1 MVEFPPPSGMVR
13 SYCIIVRYS
22 CAVSLLPAYFLGAE
36 SPLARRIGAFE
47 TRPEQLRMAEAVE
60 RNLQSKGKLLVE
72 AGTGVGKSFGY
83 LVPAIRRIL
92 ENRERVIVC
101 THTISL
107 QEQIFEKDV
116 PLLKAVIPDEFTTV
130 LCKGRGNY
138 ISLRRLRVASEKKSK
153 ICHDE
158 EEQHSL
164 DLVEDWAYETN
175 DGSLATLPI
184 LPRRSVWQ
192 HVESDAGNCMG
203 RRCPTYDKCF
213 YQSAR
218 RRMENADLLICNHAL
233 FFSDLALRAKGASF
247 LPAYDHVI
255 FDEAHHLEEV
265 ASGHFGIR
273 VSEARAKH
281 LLRTL
286 YNATNG
292 KGTLAGIE
300 GAGLPV
306 DEVDDAIRACM
317 DAQAG
322 CEAFF
327 DGVWRST
334 ESGKGAH
341 PSSGRVSAPGAFEN
355 ELSPALGDL
364 ATRIKL
370 LRERAVDESLQF
382 DLTSAAQRTADLAAE
397 IELFI
402 AQGVE
407 GCVYWVD
414 RGKPAYGT
422 KRPSITLSCATV
434 DVAPVLRDHL
444 FGLPVSITMTSATL
458 AASGGDFSHIVGRL
472 GCDDA
477 KTLALG
483 SPFDFASQMRVLI
496 DRTMPAP
503 EDPRFVGELVPRILR
518 NIEETGGGAFVLF
531 TSFRLLREVA
541 DRCAPILRAAG
552 HPVYIH
558 GEDGERSQI
567 LKRFRESERSVL
579 FGTSSFWEG
588 VDVRGR
594 ALRNVVITKL
604 PFDVPDH
611 PLVQARHER
620 IEAAGGNAFRDDQL
634 PRAVLRFK
642 QGIGRLI
649 RSADDSG
656 RIVILDPRIVT
667 KYYGKRFLAALPAG
681 VEPEFVGADD

>member
-1 MVEFPPPSGMVR
+1 
-13 SYCIIVRYS
+13 
-22 CAVSLLPAYFLGAE
+22 
-36 SPLARRIGAFE
+36 
-47 TRPEQLRMAEAVE
+47 MAEAVE
-60 RNLQSKGKLLVE
+60 RNLDAKGHLLVE

-92 ENRERVIVC
+92 ERRERVVVC

-107 QEQIFEKDV
+107 QEQIFDKDV

-130 LCKGRGNY
+130 LAKGRANY
-138 ISLRRLRVASEKKSK
+138 LSLRRLRIASEKRSK
-153 ICHDE
+153 VCHSE
-158 EEQHSL
+158 EEEHSL
-164 DLVEDWAYETN
+164 ELVENWAYDTT
-175 DGSLATLPI
+175 DGSLATLPQ
-184 LPRRSVWQ
+184 LPRRNVWQ

-255 FDEAHHLEEV
+255 FDEAHHLEDV

-306 DEVDDAIRACM
+306 DEVDACIRACM
-317 DAQAG
+317 EAQAA
-322 CEAFF
+322 CDAFF
-327 DGVWRST
+327 DGVWRSV
-334 ESGKGAH
+334 ESGAGAH
-341 PSSGRVSAPGAFEN
+341 PSSGRVMQAGAFAN
-355 ELSPALGDL
+355 EFSPALGDL
-364 ATRIKL
+364 GTRIKL
-370 LRERAVDESLQF
+370 LRERAVDENLQF
-382 DLTSAAQRTADLAAE
+382 DLASAAQRCTDLAAE
-397 IELFI
+397 INLFI
-402 AQGVE
+402 EQGVE
-407 GCVYWVD
+407 GCVYWIE
-414 RGKPAYGT
+414 RGKPAFGS

-434 DVAPVLRDHL
+434 DVGPVLRAHL
-444 FGLPVSITMTSATL
+444 FSMPVSITMTSATL
-458 AASGGDFSHIVGRL
+458 AATADDFSHIVGRL
-472 GCDDA
+472 GCDGA
-477 KTLALG
+477 QTLALG
-483 SPFDFASQMRVLI
+483 SPFDYASQMRVI
-496 DRTMPAP
+496 VDRTMPPPEAP
-503 EDPRFVGELVPRILR
+503 NSTRELVPRILR
-518 NIEETGGGAFVLF
+518 NVDETGGGAFVLF
-531 TSFRLLREVA
+531 TSFRTLREVA
-541 DRCAPILRAAG
+541 ERCAPILRAQG
-552 HPVYIH
+552 YPVFIH

-579 FGTSSFWEG
+579 FGTASFWEG

-594 ALRNVVITKL
+594 ALRNVIITKL

-611 PLVQARHER
+611 PLIQARHEK

-667 KYYGKRFLAALPAG
+667 KFYGKRFMAALPDG
-681 VEPEFVGADD
+681 VEPEFVSADEPSEF

>member
-1 MVEFPPPSGMVR
+1 
-13 SYCIIVRYS
+13 
-22 CAVSLLPAYFLGAE
+22 VSLLPAYFLGPE
-36 SPLARRIGAFE
+36 SPLARRVGAFE
-47 TRPEQLRMAEAVE
+47 TRPEQLRMADAVE
-60 RNLQSKGKLLVE
+60 RNLQSKGHLLVE

-92 ENRERVIVC
+92 EQRQRVVVC

-107 QEQIFEKDV
+107 QEQIFDKDV

-130 LCKGRGNY
+130 LAKGRGNY
-138 ISLRRLRVASEKKSK
+138 ISLRRLRIASEKKSK
-153 ICHDE
+153 VCHSE
-158 EEQHSL
+158 EEEHSL
-164 DLVEDWAYETN
+164 DLVEDWAYETT
-175 DGSLATLPI
+175 DGSLATLPV

-255 FDEAHHLEEV
+255 FDEAHHLEDV

-292 KGTLAGIE
+292 KGSLAGIE

-306 DEVDDAIRACM
+306 DEVDACIRSCM
-317 DAQAG
+317 EAQAA
-322 CEAFF
+322 CESFF
-327 DGVWRST
+327 DGVWRSV
-334 ESGKGAH
+334 ESGKSAH
-341 PSSGRVSAPGAFEN
+341 PSSGRVTTVDAFDN
-355 ELSPALGDL
+355 GLSPALGDL

-370 LRERAVDESLQF
+370 LRERAVDENLQF
-382 DLTSAAQRTADLAAE
+382 DLASAAQRCTDLAGE

-407 GCVYWVD
+407 GCVYWVE
-414 RGKPAYGT
+414 RGKPAFGS

-434 DVAPVLRDHL
+434 DVGPVLRAHL
-444 FGLPVSITMTSATL
+444 FSMPVSITMTSATL
-458 AASGGDFSHIVGRL
+458 AATADDFSHIIGRL
-472 GCDDA
+472 GCDGA
-477 KTLALG
+477 QTLALG
-483 SPFDFASQMRVLI
+483 SPFDYASQMRVMI
-496 DRTMPAP
+496 DRTMPPPEAP
-503 EDPRFVGELVPRILR
+503 NSTRELIPRILR
-518 NIEETGGGAFVLF
+518 NIDETGGGAFVLF
-531 TSFRLLREVA
+531 TSFRILREVA
-541 DRCAPILRAAG
+541 ERCAPILRAQG
-552 HPVYIH
+552 YPVFIH

-579 FGTSSFWEG
+579 FGTASFWEG

-594 ALRNVVITKL
+594 TLRNVIITKL

-611 PLVQARHER
+611 PLIQARHEK

-667 KYYGKRFLAALPAG
+667 KFYGKRFMAALPDG
-681 VEPEFVGADD
+681 VEPEFVTADATDA

>member
-1 MVEFPPPSGMVR
+1 
-13 SYCIIVRYS
+13 
-22 CAVSLLPAYFLGAE
+22 VSLLPAYFLGPE
-36 SPLARRIGAFE
+36 SPLARRVGAFE

-60 RNLQSKGKLLVE
+60 RNLQKKGHLLVE

-92 ENRERVIVC
+92 EQRERVVVC

-107 QEQIFEKDV
+107 QEQIFDKDV

-138 ISLRRLRVASEKKSK
+138 MSLRRMRIASEKRSK
-153 ICHDE
+153 LCHNE
-158 EEQHSL
+158 EEEHSL
-164 DLVEDWAYETN
+164 ELIENWAYETT
-175 DGSLATLPI
+175 DGSLATLPV
-184 LPRRSVWQ
+184 LPRRAVWQ

-255 FDEAHHLEEV
+255 FDEAHHLEDV

-300 GAGLPV
+300 AAGLPV
-306 DEVDDAIRACM
+306 DEVDETIRACM
-317 DAQAG
+317 EAHAACD
-322 CEAFF
+322 AFF
-327 DGVWRST
+327 DAVFRNT
-334 ESGKGAH
+334 ESGQAAQ
-341 PSSGRVSAPGAFEN
+341 PSSGRVLRAGAFEN
-355 ELSPALGDL
+355 AFSPALGDL

-370 LRERAVDESLQF
+370 LRERATDESLQF
-382 DLTSAAQRTADLAAE
+382 DLGSAAQRITDLAAE

-402 AQGVE
+402 DQGVE
-407 GCVYWVD
+407 GCVYWIE
-414 RGKPAYGT
+414 RGKPAFGS
-422 KRPSITLSCATV
+422 RRASITLSCATV
-434 DVAPVLRDHL
+434 DVGPVLRNHL
-444 FGLPVSITMTSATL
+444 FNMPVSITMTSATL
-458 AASGGDFSHIVGRL
+458 AASSDDFSHIVGRL
-472 GCDDA
+472 GCDGA
-477 KTLALG
+477 QQLALG
-483 SPFDFASQMRVLI
+483 SPFDYASQMRVMI
-496 DRTMPAP
+496 DRTMPTPDSPDAV
-503 EDPRFVGELVPRILR
+503 RELVPRVLR
-518 NIEETGGGAFVLF
+518 NVDETGGGAFVLF
-531 TSFRLLREVA
+531 TSFRTLREVA
-541 DRCAPILRAAG
+541 DRCAPILRAQG
-552 HPVYIH
+552 YPVFIH

-567 LKRFRESERSVL
+567 LKKFRESERSVL
-579 FGTSSFWEG
+579 FGTASFWEG

-594 ALRNVVITKL
+594 ALRNVIITKL

-611 PLVQARHER
+611 PLIQARHEK

-667 KYYGKRFLAALPAG
+667 KFYGKRFMAALPGG
-681 VEPEFVGADD
+681 VEPEFVSADAY

>member
-1 MVEFPPPSGMVR
+1 
-13 SYCIIVRYS
+13 
-22 CAVSLLPAYFLGAE
+22 
-36 SPLARRIGAFE
+36 
-47 TRPEQLRMAEAVE
+47 MAEAVE
-60 RNLQSKGKLLVE
+60 RNLQSKGHLLVE

-92 ENRERVIVC
+92 EQRERVVVC

-107 QEQIFEKDV
+107 QEQIFDKDV

-138 ISLRRLRVASEKKSK
+138 MSLRRMRIASEKKSK
-153 ICHDE
+153 LCHDE
-158 EEQHSL
+158 EEEHSL
-164 DLVEDWAYETN
+164 ELIEDWAYETT
-175 DGSLATLPI
+175 DGSLATLPV

-255 FDEAHHLEEV
+255 FDEAHHLEDV

-273 VSEARAKH
+273 VSEARSRH

-300 GAGLPV
+300 AAGLPV
-306 DEVDDAIRACM
+306 DEVDETIRACM
-317 DAQAG
+317 EAQSA
-322 CEAFF
+322 CDAFF
-327 DGVWRST
+327 DAVFRST
-334 ESGKGAH
+334 ESGQGAH
-341 PSSGRVSAPGAFEN
+341 PSSGRVSRTDAFEN
-355 ELSPALGDL
+355 GFSPALGDL

-382 DLTSAAQRTADLAAE
+382 DLGSAAQRLTDLAAE

-402 AQGVE
+402 GQGVE
-407 GCVYWVD
+407 GCVYWIE
-414 RGKPAYGT
+414 RGKPAFGS
-422 KRPSITLSCATV
+422 RRASITLSCATV
-434 DVAPVLRDHL
+434 DVGPVLREHL
-444 FGLPVSITMTSATL
+444 FGMPVSITMTSATL
-458 AASGGDFSHIVGRL
+458 AAASDDFSHIVGRL
-472 GCDDA
+472 GCDGA
-477 KTLALG
+477 QQLALG
-483 SPFDFASQMRVLI
+483 SPFDYASQMRVMI
-496 DRTMPAP
+496 DRTMPTPDSPDAV
-503 EDPRFVGELVPRILR
+503 RELVPRILR
-518 NIEETGGGAFVLF
+518 NIGETGGGAFVLF
-531 TSFRLLREVA
+531 TSFRTLREVA
-541 DRCAPILRAAG
+541 ERCAPILRAQG
-552 HPVYIH
+552 HPVFIH

-567 LKRFRESERSVL
+567 LRKFRESERSVL
-579 FGTSSFWEG
+579 FGTASFWEG

-594 ALRNVVITKL
+594 ALRNVIITKL

-611 PLVQARHER
+611 PLIQARHEK

-667 KYYGKRFLAALPAG
+667 KFYGKRFMAALPDG
-681 VEPEFVGADD
+681 VEPEFVSAGVADDF

>member
-1 MVEFPPPSGMVR
+1 
-13 SYCIIVRYS
+13 
-22 CAVSLLPAYFLGAE
+22 
-36 SPLARRIGAFE
+36 
-47 TRPEQLRMAEAVE
+47 MADAVE
-60 RNLQSKGKLLVE
+60 RNLESKGHLLVE

-92 ENRERVIVC
+92 EQRQRVVVC

-107 QEQIFEKDV
+107 QEQIFDKDV

-130 LCKGRGNY
+130 LAKGRGNY
-138 ISLRRLRVASEKKSK
+138 LSLRRLRIASEKKSK
-153 ICHDE
+153 VCHSE
-158 EEQHSL
+158 EEEHSL
-164 DLVEDWAYETN
+164 DLVEDWAYETT
-175 DGSLATLPI
+175 DGSLATLPV

-255 FDEAHHLEEV
+255 FDEAHHLEDV

-292 KGTLAGIE
+292 KGSLAGIE

-306 DEVDDAIRACM
+306 DEVDACIRACM
-317 DAQAG
+317 EAQAA
-322 CEAFF
+322 CESFF
-327 DGVWRST
+327 DGVWRSV
-334 ESGKGAH
+334 ESGKSAH
-341 PSSGRVSAPGAFEN
+341 PSSGRVTTVDAFDN
-355 ELSPALGDL
+355 GLSPALGDL

-370 LRERAVDESLQF
+370 LRERAVDENLQF
-382 DLTSAAQRTADLAAE
+382 DLASAAQRCTDLAGE

-407 GCVYWVD
+407 GCVYWVE
-414 RGKPAYGT
+414 RGKPAFGS

-434 DVAPVLRDHL
+434 DVGPVLRAHL
-444 FGLPVSITMTSATL
+444 FSMPVSITMTSATL
-458 AASGGDFSHIVGRL
+458 AATADDFSHIIGRL
-472 GCDDA
+472 GCDGA
-477 KTLALG
+477 QTLALG
-483 SPFDFASQMRVLI
+483 SPFDYASQMRVMI
-496 DRTMPAP
+496 DRTMPPPEAP
-503 EDPRFVGELVPRILR
+503 NSTRELIPRILR
-518 NIEETGGGAFVLF
+518 NIDETGGGAFVLF
-531 TSFRLLREVA
+531 TSFRTLREVA
-541 DRCAPILRAAG
+541 ERCAPILRAQG
-552 HPVYIH
+552 YPVFIH

-579 FGTSSFWEG
+579 FGTASFWEG

-594 ALRNVVITKL
+594 TLRNVIITKL

-611 PLVQARHER
+611 PLIQARHEK

-667 KYYGKRFLAALPAG
+667 KFYGKRFMAALPDG
-681 VEPEFVGADD
+681 VEPEFTTADATDA

>member
-1 MVEFPPPSGMVR
+1 MG
-13 SYCIIVRYS
+13 SYRLRTRYS
-22 CAVSLLPAYFLGAE
+22 CGVSLLPAYFLGPE
-36 SPLARRIGAFE
+36 SPLARRVGAFE
-47 TRPEQLRMAEAVE
+47 TRPEQLRMADAVE
-60 RNLQSKGKLLVE
+60 RNLQSKGHLLVE

-92 ENRERVIVC
+92 EQRQRVVVC

-107 QEQIFEKDV
+107 QEQIFDKDV

-130 LCKGRGNY
+130 LAKGRGNY
-138 ISLRRLRVASEKKSK
+138 ISLRRLRIASEKKSK
-153 ICHDE
+153 VCHSE
-158 EEQHSL
+158 EEEHSL
-164 DLVEDWAYETN
+164 DLVEDWAYETT
-175 DGSLATLPI
+175 DGSLATLPV

-255 FDEAHHLEEV
+255 FDEAHHLEDV

-292 KGTLAGIE
+292 KGSLAGIE

-306 DEVDDAIRACM
+306 DEVDACIRSCM
-317 DAQAG
+317 EAQAA
-322 CEAFF
+322 CESFF
-327 DGVWRST
+327 DGVWRSV
-334 ESGKGAH
+334 ESGKSAH
-341 PSSGRVSAPGAFEN
+341 PSSGRVTTVDAFDN
-355 ELSPALGDL
+355 GLSPALGDL

-370 LRERAVDESLQF
+370 LRERAVDENLQF
-382 DLTSAAQRTADLAAE
+382 DLASAAQRCTDLAGE

-407 GCVYWVD
+407 GCVYWVE
-414 RGKPAYGT
+414 RGKPAFGS

-434 DVAPVLRDHL
+434 DVGPVLRAHL
-444 FGLPVSITMTSATL
+444 FSMPVSITMTSATL
-458 AASGGDFSHIVGRL
+458 AATADDFSHIIGRL
-472 GCDDA
+472 GCDGA
-477 KTLALG
+477 QTLALG
-483 SPFDFASQMRVLI
+483 SPFDYASQMRVMI
-496 DRTMPAP
+496 DRTMPPPEAP
-503 EDPRFVGELVPRILR
+503 NSTRELIPRILR
-518 NIEETGGGAFVLF
+518 NIDETGGGAFVLF
-531 TSFRLLREVA
+531 TSFRILREVA
-541 DRCAPILRAAG
+541 ERCAPILRAQG
-552 HPVYIH
+552 YPVFIH

-579 FGTSSFWEG
+579 FGTASFWEG

-594 ALRNVVITKL
+594 TLRNVIITKL

-611 PLVQARHER
+611 PLIQARHEK

-667 KYYGKRFLAALPAG
+667 KFYGKRFMAALPDG
-681 VEPEFVGADD
+681 VEPEFVSADATDA

>member
-1 MVEFPPPSGMVR
+1 
-13 SYCIIVRYS
+13 
-22 CAVSLLPAYFLGAE
+22 
-36 SPLARRIGAFE
+36 
-47 TRPEQLRMAEAVE
+47 MADAVE
-60 RNLQSKGKLLVE
+60 RNLDEKGRLLVE

-92 ENRERVIVC
+92 ERRERVVVC

-107 QEQIFEKDV
+107 QEQIFDKDV

-130 LCKGRGNY
+130 LAKGRANY
-138 ISLRRLRVASEKKSK
+138 MSLRRMRIASEKRSK
-153 ICHDE
+153 ICHGE
-158 EEQHSL
+158 EEEHSL
-164 DLVEDWAYETN
+164 ELIENWAYETT
-175 DGSLATLPI
+175 DGSLATLPQ
-184 LPRRSVWQ
+184 LPRRGVWQ

-255 FDEAHHLEEV
+255 FDEAHHLEDV

-273 VSEARAKH
+273 VSESRAKH

-306 DEVDDAIRACM
+306 DEVDACIRACM
-317 DAQAG
+317 EAQAA
-322 CEAFF
+322 CDSFF
-327 DGVWRST
+327 DLVWRGT
-334 ESGKGAH
+334 ESGRGAH
-341 PSSGRVSAPGAFEN
+341 PSSGRVSAPEAFEN
-355 ELSPALGDL
+355 PLSPALGDL

-382 DLTSAAQRTADLAAE
+382 DLASAAQRCTEVAAE

-402 AQGVE
+402 GQGVE
-407 GCVYWVD
+407 GCVYWIE
-414 RGKPAYGT
+414 RGKPAFGS

-434 DVAPVLRDHL
+434 DVGPVLQAHL
-444 FGLPVSITMTSATL
+444 FSMPVSITMTSATL
-458 AASGGDFSHIVGRL
+458 AATADDFSHIVGRL
-472 GCDDA
+472 GCDGA
-477 KTLALG
+477 RTLALG
-483 SPFDFASQMRVLI
+483 SPFDFASQMRVII
-496 DRTMPAP
+496 DRTMP
-503 EDPRFVGELVPRILR
+503 DPSDPNIVRELVPRILR
-518 NIEETGGGAFVLF
+518 NIDETGGGAFVLF
-531 TSFRLLREVA
+531 TSFRTLREVA
-541 DRCAPILRAAG
+541 ERCAPILRAQG
-552 HPVYIH
+552 HPVFIH

-579 FGTSSFWEG
+579 FGTASFWEG

-594 ALRNVVITKL
+594 ALRNVIITKL

-611 PLVQARHER
+611 PLIQARHER
-620 IEAAGGNAFRDDQL
+620 IEAAGGNSFRDDQL

-667 KYYGKRFLAALPAG
+667 KFYGKRFMAALPDG
-681 VEPEFVGADD
+681 VEPEFVSADEPSEF

>member
-1 MVEFPPPSGMVR
+1 
-13 SYCIIVRYS
+13 
-22 CAVSLLPAYFLGAE
+22 VSLLPAYFLGPE
-36 SPLARRIGAFE
+36 SPLARRVGAFE
-47 TRPEQLRMAEAVE
+47 TRPEQLRMADAVE
-60 RNLQSKGKLLVE
+60 RNLQSKGHLLVE

-92 ENRERVIVC
+92 EQRQRVVVC

-107 QEQIFEKDV
+107 QEQIFDKDV

-130 LCKGRGNY
+130 LAKGRGNY
-138 ISLRRLRVASEKKSK
+138 ISLRRLRIASEKKSK
-153 ICHDE
+153 VCHSE
-158 EEQHSL
+158 EEEHSL
-164 DLVEDWAYETN
+164 DLVEDWAYETT
-175 DGSLATLPI
+175 DGSLATLPV

-255 FDEAHHLEEV
+255 FDEAHHLEDV

-292 KGTLAGIE
+292 KGSLAGIE

-306 DEVDDAIRACM
+306 DEVDACIRSCM
-317 DAQAG
+317 EAQAA
-322 CEAFF
+322 CESFF
-327 DGVWRST
+327 DGVWRSV
-334 ESGKGAH
+334 ESGKSAH
-341 PSSGRVSAPGAFEN
+341 PSSGRVTTVDAFDN
-355 ELSPALGDL
+355 GLSPALGDL

-370 LRERAVDESLQF
+370 LRERAVDENLQF
-382 DLTSAAQRTADLAAE
+382 DLASAAQRCTDLAGE

-407 GCVYWVD
+407 GCVYWVE
-414 RGKPAYGT
+414 RGKPAFGS

-434 DVAPVLRDHL
+434 DVGPVLRAHL
-444 FGLPVSITMTSATL
+444 FSMPVSITMTSATL
-458 AASGGDFSHIVGRL
+458 AATADDFSHIIGRL
-472 GCDDA
+472 GCDGA
-477 KTLALG
+477 QTLALG
-483 SPFDFASQMRVLI
+483 SPFDYASQMRVMI
-496 DRTMPAP
+496 DRTMPPPEAP
-503 EDPRFVGELVPRILR
+503 NSTRELIPRILR
-518 NIEETGGGAFVLF
+518 NIDETGGGAFVLF
-531 TSFRLLREVA
+531 TSFRILREVA
-541 DRCAPILRAAG
+541 ERCAPILRAQG
-552 HPVYIH
+552 YPVFIH

-579 FGTSSFWEG
+579 FGTASFWEG

-594 ALRNVVITKL
+594 TLRNVIITKL

-611 PLVQARHER
+611 PLIQARHEK

-667 KYYGKRFLAALPAG
+667 KFYGKRFMAALPDG
-681 VEPEFVGADD
+681 VEPEFVSADATDA

>member
-1 MVEFPPPSGMVR
+1 MG
-13 SYCIIVRYS
+13 SYRLRTRYS
-22 CAVSLLPAYFLGAE
+22 CGVSLLPAYFLGPE
-36 SPLARRIGAFE
+36 SPLARRVGAFE
-47 TRPEQLRMAEAVE
+47 TRPEQLRMADAVE
-60 RNLQSKGKLLVE
+60 RNLQSKGHLLVE

-92 ENRERVIVC
+92 EQRQRVVVC

-107 QEQIFEKDV
+107 QEQIFDKDV

-130 LCKGRGNY
+130 LAKGRGNY
-138 ISLRRLRVASEKKSK
+138 ISLRRLRIASEKKSK
-153 ICHDE
+153 VCHSE
-158 EEQHSL
+158 EEEHSL
-164 DLVEDWAYETN
+164 DLVEDWAYETT
-175 DGSLATLPI
+175 DGSLATLPV

-255 FDEAHHLEEV
+255 FDEAHHLEDV

-292 KGTLAGIE
+292 KGSLAGIE

-306 DEVDDAIRACM
+306 DEVDACIRSCM
-317 DAQAG
+317 EAQAA
-322 CEAFF
+322 CESFF
-327 DGVWRST
+327 DGVWRSV
-334 ESGKGAH
+334 ESGKSAH
-341 PSSGRVSAPGAFEN
+341 PSSGRVTTVDAFDN
-355 ELSPALGDL
+355 GLSPALGDL

-370 LRERAVDESLQF
+370 LRERAVDENLQF
-382 DLTSAAQRTADLAAE
+382 DLASAAQRCTDLAGE

-407 GCVYWVD
+407 GCVYWVE
-414 RGKPAYGT
+414 RGKPAFGS

-434 DVAPVLRDHL
+434 DVGPVLRAHL
-444 FGLPVSITMTSATL
+444 FSMPVSITMTSATL
-458 AASGGDFSHIVGRL
+458 AATADDFSHIIGRL
-472 GCDDA
+472 GCDGA
-477 KTLALG
+477 QTLALG
-483 SPFDFASQMRVLI
+483 SPFDYASQMRVMI
-496 DRTMPAP
+496 DRTMPPPEAP
-503 EDPRFVGELVPRILR
+503 NSTRELIPRILR
-518 NIEETGGGAFVLF
+518 NIDETGGGAFVLF
-531 TSFRLLREVA
+531 TSFRILREVA
-541 DRCAPILRAAG
+541 ERCAPILRAQG
-552 HPVYIH
+552 YPVFIH

-579 FGTSSFWEG
+579 FGTASFWEG

-594 ALRNVVITKL
+594 TLRNVIITKL

-611 PLVQARHER
+611 PLIQARHEK

-667 KYYGKRFLAALPAG
+667 KFYGKRFMAALPDG
-681 VEPEFVGADD
+681 VEPEFVTADATDA

>member
-1 MVEFPPPSGMVR
+1 MG
-13 SYCIIVRYS
+13 SYRLRTRYS
-22 CAVSLLPAYFLGAE
+22 CGVSLLPAYFLGPE
-36 SPLARRIGAFE
+36 SLLARRVGAFE
-47 TRPEQLRMAEAVE
+47 TRPEQLRMADAVE
-60 RNLQSKGKLLVE
+60 RNLQSKGHLLVE

-92 ENRERVIVC
+92 EQRQRVVVC

-107 QEQIFEKDV
+107 QEQIFDKDV

-130 LCKGRGNY
+130 LAKGRGNY
-138 ISLRRLRVASEKKSK
+138 ISLRRLRIASEKKSK
-153 ICHDE
+153 VCHSE
-158 EEQHSL
+158 EEEHSL
-164 DLVEDWAYETN
+164 DLVEDWAYETT
-175 DGSLATLPI
+175 DGSLATLPV

-255 FDEAHHLEEV
+255 FDEAHHLEDV

-292 KGTLAGIE
+292 KGSLAGIE

-306 DEVDDAIRACM
+306 DEVDACIRSCM
-317 DAQAG
+317 EAQAA
-322 CEAFF
+322 CESFF
-327 DGVWRST
+327 DGVWRSV
-334 ESGKGAH
+334 ESGKSAH
-341 PSSGRVSAPGAFEN
+341 PSSGRVTTVDAFDN
-355 ELSPALGDL
+355 GLSPALGDL

-370 LRERAVDESLQF
+370 LRERAVDENLQF
-382 DLTSAAQRTADLAAE
+382 DLASAAQRCTDLAGE

-407 GCVYWVD
+407 GCVYWVE
-414 RGKPAYGT
+414 RGKPAFGS

-434 DVAPVLRDHL
+434 DVGPVLRAHL
-444 FGLPVSITMTSATL
+444 FSMPVSITMTSATL
-458 AASGGDFSHIVGRL
+458 AATADDFSHIIGRL
-472 GCDDA
+472 GCDGA
-477 KTLALG
+477 QTLALG
-483 SPFDFASQMRVLI
+483 SPFDYASQMRVMI
-496 DRTMPAP
+496 DRTMPPPEAP
-503 EDPRFVGELVPRILR
+503 NSTRELIPRILR
-518 NIEETGGGAFVLF
+518 NIDETGGGAFVLF
-531 TSFRLLREVA
+531 TSFRILREVA
-541 DRCAPILRAAG
+541 ERCAPILRAQG
-552 HPVYIH
+552 YPVFIH

-579 FGTSSFWEG
+579 FGTASFWEG

-594 ALRNVVITKL
+594 TLRNVIITKL

-611 PLVQARHER
+611 PLIQARHEK

-667 KYYGKRFLAALPAG
+667 KFYGKRFMAALPDG
-681 VEPEFVGADD
+681 VVPEFVTADATDA

>member
-1 MVEFPPPSGMVR
+1 
-13 SYCIIVRYS
+13 
-22 CAVSLLPAYFLGAE
+22 VSLLPAYFLGPE
-36 SPLARRIGAFE
+36 SPLARRVGAFE

-60 RNLQSKGKLLVE
+60 RNLQKKGHLLVE

-92 ENRERVIVC
+92 EQRERVVVC

-107 QEQIFEKDV
+107 QEQIFDKDV

-138 ISLRRLRVASEKKSK
+138 MSLRRMRIASEKRSK
-153 ICHDE
+153 LCHNE
-158 EEQHSL
+158 EEEHSL
-164 DLVEDWAYETN
+164 ELIEDWAYETT
-175 DGSLATLPI
+175 DGSLATLPV
-184 LPRRSVWQ
+184 LPRRTVWQ

-255 FDEAHHLEEV
+255 FDEAHHLEDV

-300 GAGLPV
+300 AAGLPV
-306 DEVDDAIRACM
+306 DEVDETIRACM
-317 DAQAG
+317 EAHAACD
-322 CEAFF
+322 AFF
-327 DGVWRST
+327 DAVFRNT
-334 ESGKGAH
+334 ESGQAAH
-341 PSSGRVSAPGAFEN
+341 PSSGRVLRAGAFEN
-355 ELSPALGDL
+355 AFSPALGDL

-370 LRERAVDESLQF
+370 LRERATDESLQF
-382 DLTSAAQRTADLAAE
+382 DLGSAAQRITDLAAE

-402 AQGVE
+402 DQGVE
-407 GCVYWVD
+407 GCVYWIE
-414 RGKPAYGT
+414 RGKPAFGS
-422 KRPSITLSCATV
+422 RRASITLSCATV
-434 DVAPVLRDHL
+434 DVGPVLRNHL
-444 FGLPVSITMTSATL
+444 FNMPVSITMTSATL
-458 AASGGDFSHIVGRL
+458 AASSDDFSHIVGRL
-472 GCDDA
+472 GCDGA
-477 KTLALG
+477 QQLALG
-483 SPFDFASQMRVLI
+483 SPFDYASQMRVMI
-496 DRTMPAP
+496 DRTMPTPDSPDAV
-503 EDPRFVGELVPRILR
+503 RELVPRVLR
-518 NIEETGGGAFVLF
+518 NVDETGGGAFVLF
-531 TSFRLLREVA
+531 TSFRTLREVA
-541 DRCAPILRAAG
+541 DRCAPILRAQG
-552 HPVYIH
+552 YPVFIH

-567 LKRFRESERSVL
+567 LKKFRESERSVL
-579 FGTSSFWEG
+579 FGTASFWEG

-594 ALRNVVITKL
+594 ALRNVIITKL

-611 PLVQARHER
+611 PLIQARHEK

-667 KYYGKRFLAALPAG
+667 KFYGKRFMAALPDG
-681 VEPEFVGADD
+681 VEPEFVSADAH

>member
-1 MVEFPPPSGMVR
+1 
-13 SYCIIVRYS
+13 
-22 CAVSLLPAYFLGAE
+22 
-36 SPLARRIGAFE
+36 
-47 TRPEQLRMAEAVE
+47 MADAVE
-60 RNLQSKGKLLVE
+60 RNLQSKGQLLVE

-83 LVPAIRRIL
+83 LVPAIRRIV
-92 ENRERVIVC
+92 EHRERVVVC

-107 QEQIFEKDV
+107 QEQIFDKDV

-130 LCKGRGNY
+130 LAKGRANY
-138 ISLRRLRVASEKKSK
+138 MSLRRMRIASEKRSK
-153 ICHDE
+153 ICHGE
-158 EEQHSL
+158 EEEHSL
-164 DLVEDWAYETN
+164 ELIENWAYDTT
-175 DGSLATLPI
+175 DGSLATLPQ
-184 LPRRSVWQ
+184 LPRRGVWQ

-255 FDEAHHLEEV
+255 FDEAHHLEDV

-273 VSEARAKH
+273 VSESRAKH

-286 YNATNG
+286 YNAANG

-306 DEVDDAIRACM
+306 DEVDACIRACM
-317 DAQAG
+317 EAQSA

-327 DGVWRST
+327 DGIWRSV

-341 PSSGRVSAPGAFEN
+341 PSSGRVSAPEAFDN
-355 ELSPALGDL
+355 PLAPALGDL

-370 LRERAVDESLQF
+370 LRERAVDENLQF
-382 DLTSAAQRTADLAAE
+382 DLSSAAQRCTELAAE
-397 IELFI
+397 TELYI

-407 GCVYWVD
+407 GCVYWIE
-414 RGKPAYGT
+414 RGKPAFGAR
-422 KRPSITLSCATV
+422 RPSITLSCATV
-434 DVAPVLRDHL
+434 DVGPVLRAHL
-444 FGLPVSITMTSATL
+444 FSMPVSITMTSATL
-458 AASGGDFSHIVGRL
+458 AATADDFSHIVGRL
-472 GCDDA
+472 GCDGA
-477 KTLALG
+477 GTLALG
-483 SPFDFASQMRVLI
+483 SPFDFASQMRVI
-496 DRTMPAP
+496 VDRTMP
-503 EDPRFVGELVPRILR
+503 DPSHPQIVRELVPRILR
-518 NIEETGGGAFVLF
+518 NIDETGGGAFVLF
-531 TSFRLLREVA
+531 TSFRTLREVA
-541 DRCAPILRAAG
+541 ERCAPILRAKG
-552 HPVYIH
+552 HPVFIH
-558 GEDGERSQI
+558 GEDGERSQ
-567 LKRFRESERSVL
+567 LLRKFRESERSVL
-579 FGTSSFWEG
+579 FGTASFWEG

-594 ALRNVVITKL
+594 ALRNVIITKL

-611 PLVQARHER
+611 PLIQARHER

-667 KYYGKRFLAALPAG
+667 KFYGKRFMAALPDG
-681 VEPEFVGADD
+681 VEPEFVSADAPDDF